1 MEQYPLLSV
10 CLITYNHFKYI
21 KQAIDGVLMQ
31 KVDFSW
37 ELIIA
42 DDFSTDGTR
51 EILLEYKKKY
61 PQFITLILQE
71 KNVGAAQN
79 WLDLITS
86 PKSKYIA
93 YLEGDDYWTDEN
105 KLQKQIDFLEENEG
119 YSGCFHYT
127 QILNE
132 DAILGRLFREHYST
146 LDFGVEDTIS
156 DVALFHTSSFL
167 FMKKALELPLW
178 FQKISSGDMALFSIV
193 AAKGR
198 LRCLP
203 ETMSVYRHHIGG
215 ITKSKGLIEYYN
227 EDRIKLMNFLDEFHN
242 YKYHRK
248 VNEVIEIH
256 RYYIYIKT
264 SIWVRLKSKIKR
276 ITKWL

>member
-132 DAILGRLFREHYST
+132 DAILGRLFTVMVSNKVLKH
-146 LDFGVEDTIS
+146 
-156 DVALFHTSSFL
+156 
-167 FMKKALELPLW
+167 PLA
-178 FQKISSGDMALFSIV
+178 FV
-193 AAKGR
+193 
-198 LRCLP
+198 
-203 ETMSVYRHHIGG
+203 SVYFTTPTPGA
-215 ITKSKGLIEYYN
+215 KP
-227 EDRIKLMNFLDEFHN
+227 
-242 YKYHRK
+242 
-248 VNEVIEIH
+248 
-256 RYYIYIKT
+256 
-264 SIWVRLKSKIKR
+264 VRLPAASIPTNLGVTDCHTPPVEVVLKLIV
-276 ITKWL
+276 